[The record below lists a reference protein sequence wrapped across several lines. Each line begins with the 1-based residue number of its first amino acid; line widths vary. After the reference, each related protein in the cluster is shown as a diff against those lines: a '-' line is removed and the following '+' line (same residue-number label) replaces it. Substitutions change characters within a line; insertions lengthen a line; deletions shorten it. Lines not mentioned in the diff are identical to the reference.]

1 MKNKHHIKFSLVAA
15 LGIIA
20 ALYSCR
26 KNVDVTEPHKPVT
39 KTDYVHLVLNGEG
52 QEEIVF
58 CELVPQANVTIRSSA
73 SWLKLTDSGRIVE
86 LETLD
91 LGALKE
97 QMTEQSLSAKK
108 GQRKVLLLEYDGF
121 DIANGSE
128 PRSADITIDTDLGD
142 HLVMQVIQGE
152 NIYEYT
158 YDFFDPHVITAQGL
172 GGPFQYGSTDVV
184 GGLKPTPY
192 NGNQDFTRE
201 TWRDEEYIMIYTKK
215 GDEEDFKGKKG
226 YEIIP
231 LPWNHDFTVS
241 NMPVEIVEETNPEE
255 GWELVMNMCGFNL
268 LANVNYFAVYNRY
281 LGTLRVFVYTPEL
294 NVANA
299 NDQMWQVLISN
310 NLAER
315 IFQGIGKPYNLSDVS
330 KFNAVM
336 GQTLSKEFSQ
346 LVSPWTRTYSSD
358 GYITPNEGWWAMD
371 IDLSEMRST
380 PLVPQDNMLTFQVR
394 AWANTHV
401 TLTSSI
407 QAQIDGTLAAD
418 IDLQSR
424 QQKFINSS
432 AGGMSGLVSALLGGG
447 FEQASG
453 LTDLVKTIFGA
464 ASTPVTPMGALATL
478 GAFGFSV
485 KNWLNGKPG
494 ETYKINGGLNGSIN
508 LGLNGTI
515 DTQGLTTQSTAVS
528 GIPSPTINFG
538 TYFDTQN
545 STVGQGVWALED
557 TPQVWFADYL
567 GVYKQIEIGG
577 APLPLEGI
585 LEMDVYCEDG
595 VRGRKPFAHAP
606 SIAYGLI
613 TCLDPESIKV
623 VVNRNVFP
631 NPESINVQAYLVS
644 ADNQGVFGSTA
655 ALREAL
661 QNKNEYTPDAITVNT
676 DAEWKDASGYNE
688 GRLLKAGWQSCI
700 YKYPAPMD
708 GDLGWHCEAAD
719 DDRSGK
725 LKVTLPDGKFVS
737 LNGYYLSSGGE
748 SFRMIDP
755 LVCGQSHPT
764 LHSVYFPW
772 VIPDLA
778 VVVCLEIK
786 QDGDTFYYCRPY
798 LPDIVGHQ
806 ICNPADYAD
815 AAKREVNLKRWEDL
829 ASKGSED
836 GITLSNRRALY
847 YKIYRAAGGLK
858 PFADFAA
865 E

>member
-1 MKNKHHIKFSLVAA
+1 MRHYLHLTFSLLAA
-15 LGIIA
+15 LWLTT
-20 ALYSCR
+20 ALSSCR
-26 KNVDVTEPHKPVT
+26 KSDGTEPHQPVT
-39 KTDYVHLVLNGEG
+39 NTDYVHLVLNEQG

-58 CELVPQANVTIRSSA
+58 CELVPQAKVTIRSDA
-73 SWLKLTDSGRIVE
+73 SWLKLSDCGRNID
-86 LETLD
+86 LDTLD
-91 LGALKE
+91 LGELE
-97 QMTEQSLSAKK
+97 EEMTEQALSAKT
-108 GQRKVLLLEYDGF
+108 GQRKVLLLEYDGY

-128 PRSADITIDTDLGD
+128 PRSADITIDTDFGD
-142 HLVMQVIQGE
+142 HIEMQVIQGE
-152 NIYEYT
+152 HISEYT
-158 YDFFDPHVITAQGL
+158 YDYFDPHVITALGL
-172 GGPFQYGSTDVV
+172 GGPFRYGS
-184 GGLKPTPY
+184 GGSGLKPTPY

-201 TWRDEEYIMIYTKK
+201 NWRDEEYILIYTKK
-215 GDEEDFKGKKG
+215 GDEQDFKGKKG

-231 LPWNHDFTVS
+231 LPWNYDFTVS
-241 NMPVEIVEETNPEE
+241 NMPTEIVEETNPEE

-346 LVSPWTRTYSSD
+346 LISPWTRTYSSD

-380 PLVPQDNMLTFQVR
+380 PLDLQDNMLTFQVR
-394 AWANTHV
+394 AWANTHM

-407 QAQIDGTLAAD
+407 HAQIDGTLAAD

-432 AGGMSGLVSALLGGG
+432 AGGMSGLVSALIGGG
-447 FEQASG
+447 LEHASG
-453 LTDLVKTIFGA
+453 LSELVKTIFGVA
-464 ASTPVTPMGALATL
+464 GASMTPMGALATL
-478 GAFGFSV
+478 GSFGFSV

-494 ETYKINGGLNGSIN
+494 ETYKINGGLNGTIN
-508 LGLNGTI
+508 LGLDGTI

-528 GIPSPTINFG
+528 GIPTPTINFG
-538 TYFDTQN
+538 TYFDTDN

-557 TPQVWFADYL
+557 SPQVWFADYL
-567 GVYKQIEIGG
+567 GVYKQLVVGG
-577 APLPLEGI
+577 YPVPLEGI
-585 LEMDVYCEDG
+585 LGMDVACEDG
-595 VRGRKPFAHAP
+595 VRGRKPFAHR
-606 SIAYGLI
+606 SYLAYGLI

-623 VVNRNVFP
+623 VLNREVFP

-644 ADNQGVFGSTA
+644 ADSKGVYGSTA

-661 QNKNEYTPDAITVNT
+661 QNKNEYTPDAIAVNT
-676 DAEWKDASGYNE
+676 NAAWE
-688 GRLLKAGWQSCI
+688 GETGNFPGHYVKGGWESFI
-700 YKYPAPMD
+700 YKYPAPVD
-708 GDLGWHCEAAD
+708 IDLGWYCESAE
-719 DDRSGK
+719 DDRNGK
-725 LKVTLPDGKFVS
+725 VKVTLPDGRFVS
-737 LNGYYLSSGGE
+737 LNGYYLSLGGD

-755 LVCGQSHPT
+755 LVFGQSHPT
-764 LHSVYFPW
+764 LRYVYFPW
-772 VIPDLA
+772 VIPDLI

-806 ICNPADYAD
+806 ICNPADYED
-815 AAKREVNLKRWEDL
+815 ATKREANLKQWEDL

-836 GITLSNRRALY
+836 GITLTNRRALY

-858 PFADFAA
+858 PFEEFASR
-865 E
+865 